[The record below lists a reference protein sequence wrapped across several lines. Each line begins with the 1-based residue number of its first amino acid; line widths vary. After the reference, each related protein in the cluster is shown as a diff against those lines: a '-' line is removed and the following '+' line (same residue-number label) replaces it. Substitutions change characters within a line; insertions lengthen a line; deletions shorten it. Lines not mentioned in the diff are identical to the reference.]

1 MSYTA
6 DLSLIVLAAG
16 QGTRM
21 NSDVPKV
28 LHKVGAAPLLH
39 HALWAGRS
47 IEPGKIVVVTGYGAA
62 QVGKAALAFDPD
74 ILLVE
79 QSERKGTA
87 HAVACAADLLVDE
100 KGQAL
105 VLYGDTPFVSGDT
118 LLAMRTAA
126 KEFDIVVLGFEAPDP
141 GRYGRLI
148 VDGNQLQEIVEY
160 KDASPAQREISLC
173 NSGVIYANKVL
184 LFDLIA
190 QVGCDNEAGEY
201 YLTDIVALANKAG
214 KSASYVIC
222 DAFETQGIN
231 TRSEL
236 SMAEAAFQSRAR
248 AEALENGVTLTAPET
263 VYFALDTVIGR
274 DTVIGPNVIF
284 GPNVTIESEAEVKG
298 FCHLEGCHISRG
310 AQVGPFARL
319 RPGAEL
325 AEDVHIG
332 NFVEVKNAILDQGVK
347 VGHLTY
353 LGDAHIGEFTNIGA
367 GTITCNYDGV
377 NKHKTT
383 IGARVFIGS
392 NTMLVAPVRVGNDA
406 MTGSGSVI
414 TKDVEDAALALGR
427 AVQVNKPGLAVKLMQ
442 LYQAAKAA
450 RLKG

>member
-1 MSYTA
+1 
-6 DLSLIVLAAG
+6 
-16 QGTRM
+16 
-21 NSDVPKV
+21 
-28 LHKVGAAPLLH
+28 
-39 HALWAGRS
+39 
-47 IEPGKIVVVTGYGAA
+47 
-62 QVGKAALAFDPD
+62 
-74 ILLVE
+74 
-79 QSERKGTA
+79 
-87 HAVACAADLLVDE
+87 
-100 KGQAL
+100 
-105 VLYGDTPFVSGDT
+105 
-118 LLAMRTAA
+118 
-126 KEFDIVVLGFEAPDP
+126 
-141 GRYGRLI
+141 
-148 VDGNQLQEIVEY
+148 
-160 KDASPAQREISLC
+160 
-173 NSGVIYANKVL
+173 
-184 LFDLIA
+184 
-190 QVGCDNEAGEY
+190 
-201 YLTDIVALANKAG
+201 
-214 KSASYVIC
+214 
-222 DAFETQGIN
+222 
-231 TRSEL
+231 
-236 SMAEAAFQSRAR
+236 
-248 AEALENGVTLTAPET
+248 
-263 VYFALDTVIGR
+263 
-274 DTVIGPNVIF
+274 VIGPNVIF
-284 GPNVTIESEAEVKG
+284 GPNVTIESEAEIKG

-427 AVQVNKPGLAVKLMQ
+427 AVQVNKPGLAVRLMQ